1 MVDAR
6 MSTEEVLERFA
17 SELARELIG
26 LIPKLI
32 LAVIVI
38 VAAFAV
44 LKLVGGFIRKLLK
57 LANVD
62 ELFEKTTGIRLPI
75 ALSSIILAVFY
86 IGVVLAS
93 SYALINI
100 FLGEAYVE
108 IANSLLLYGARI
120 ISLILLAVIIFA
132 GFSWIIEKI
141 RVESRLKGYLI
152 FLMTLLL
159 TAMLIDV
166 TALSEPVKHAL
177 YTGLAIG
184 IGASL
189 AIFSAWFFF
198 GELWEKALEERRSK
212 HGRK

>member
-1 MVDAR
+1 MRV
-6 MSTEEVLERFA
+6 EETLEKFA
-17 SELARELIG
+17 SELARELIE

-32 LAVIVI
+32 LAIIVI
-38 VAAFAV
+38 VAAFAI

-62 ELFEKTTGIRLPI
+62 ELLEKTTGARLPVT
-75 ALSSIILAVFY
+75 LSSIILAVFY
-86 IGVVLAS
+86 IGVALAS
-93 SYALINI
+93 LYALINI

-108 IANSLLLYGARI
+108 IANNLLMYGARI
-120 ISLILLAVIIFA
+120 ISLILLAMIIFA
-132 GFSWIIEKI
+132 GFSWMIEKI
-141 RVESRLKGYLI
+141 RVESRLRGYLI
-152 FLMTLLL
+152 FIMMLLL

-198 GELWEKALEERRSK
+198 GEFWERALEERRAK
-212 HGRK
+212 RGRK

>member
-1 MVDAR
+1 V
-6 MSTEEVLERFA
+6 EEALEKFA
-17 SELARELIG
+17 SELARELIE

-32 LAVIVI
+32 LAIIVI
-38 VAAFAV
+38 VAAFAI

-62 ELFEKTTGIRLPI
+62 ELLEKTTGARLPVT
-75 ALSSIILAVFY
+75 LSSIILAVFY
-86 IGVVLAS
+86 IG
-93 SYALINI
+93 I
-100 FLGEAYVE
+100 
-108 IANSLLLYGARI
+108 
-120 ISLILLAVIIFA
+120 
-132 GFSWIIEKI
+132 
-141 RVESRLKGYLI
+141 VESRLRGYLI
-152 FLMTLLL
+152 FIMMLLL

-198 GELWEKALEERRSK
+198 GEFWERALEERRAK
-212 HGRK
+212 RGRK